1 MAAAGT
7 IHAKEAR
14 IIAEVLEAAAGGERR
29 ESELLTVAR
38 TAEIL
43 GCCRKTVL
51 RMADEGV
58 LTRVQLRP
66 GSTKSL
72 RFRRREV
79 LEVVSGGQREDG

>member
-1 MAAAGT
+1 
-7 IHAKEAR
+7 
-14 IIAEVLEAAAGGERR
+14 
-29 ESELLTVAR
+29 
-38 TAEIL
+38 
-43 GCCRKTVL
+43 
-51 RMADEGV
+51 MADEGV